1 MPGAIDDLA
10 RTQVADQ
17 QLVTTEYIQ
26 EQEIINIVVAMEESP
41 FLITMH
47 PIISAIKIEN
57 QFFQRPLM
65 RCDELLNKH
74 LKDNDSYRQVSP
86 VFQTT
91 QGQRTAQACIP
102 IHGSL
107 KDRIPSRIIMII
119 QVFISLAQAVYP
131 LPQQRQLI
139 TLHVTLITEG
149 GR

>member
-1 MPGAIDDLA
+1 
-10 RTQVADQ
+10 
-17 QLVTTEYIQ
+17 
-26 EQEIINIVVAMEESP
+26 MEESP

-74 LKDNDSYRQVSP
+74 LKDNDSYRPVSP

-149 GR
+149 GVDGFE